1 MTKCLL
7 SVVAC
12 ASLVLLFLS
21 VSAQDDARAQW
32 QIAGYDI
39 TASVAQAERALAAVT
54 TVTIKNTG
62 RGPGSGLTL
71 RLNSKAKVSSVT
83 ANGAPV
89 SFHSLPDARP
99 NLQRLNL
106 TLTSAVPPN
115 SSINLAI
122 TYRMTVDANT
132 GLESI
137 SPLGAQFR
145 PESFWYPVLNTS
157 YTIRGID
164 TAPFKLKVDGGN
176 SISSG
181 SEKEPGSSFDQ
192 SLNAQ
197 PFFVQGAWERI
208 EGSGDGK
215 GITAFVASG
224 APADERKQAETMI
237 AVAAAARTFYGGFLG
252 AAPTVPVRIISVRRG
267 SGFEDGG
274 VVLVERAA
282 FRRTK
287 LDAGTALS
295 IAEAMAR
302 MWIGGQSVIR
312 GESSAVLREGLPRYL
327 ATLFLEKQFGR
338 DASEAELERERM
350 AYAIVAK
357 RDVPLSRST
366 PLDDT
371 YFSSVPNKSAML
383 FRLLERRVGRDNLMT
398 AVRSLSQSE
407 QGLNLTGLRAALA
420 TQGGDALKKLLDYEL
435 DQPTEMDLMVGLPQ
449 VRGSE
454 QVAALRN
461 LGSLDAQVSV
471 VATTASGEQL
481 KVDTTVPAQNFGEA
495 VFKTAAKI
503 VRVEVDPE
511 KVYPQLDYSND
522 TAPRVRDTSETMGEA
537 SRFFGAQDFAKAEAA
552 AREIM
557 ASSPRLQEA
566 RVLLGRA
573 LLGENRMD
581 EAEKIFQGVLNDP
594 LPTANTLAWANVGL
608 GEIALKR
615 GQGSDA
621 ARRFNDAVRSEG
633 EYASALAARAGRI
646 KAEGA
651 PVVDE
656 SVKNFL
662 AQLDKDIT
670 TGTKADVDSKVLP
683 GELVRFVNGLVG
695 TKPDVWQTRVLRTE
709 QWDPNFVA
717 ADVSINSKVL
727 GKEASGTAVL
737 MLARLGGAWK
747 LTGVELFE
755 VR

>member
-1 MTKCLL
+1 MTKCFLG
-7 SVVAC
+7 VVIC
-12 ASLVLLFLS
+12 ASLFLLCLPAT
-21 VSAQDDARAQW
+21 AQDDARAQW

-39 TASVAQAERALAAVT
+39 TANVGQTERALTAVT
-54 TVTIKNTG
+54 TVTIKNSG
-62 RGPGSGLTL
+62 RATGSGLTL

-83 ANGAPV
+83 ANGAAV
-89 SFHSLPDARP
+89 TFHSLPDARP
-99 NLQRLNL
+99 TLQRLNL
-106 TLTSAVPPN
+106 TLTSAVAPN
-115 SSINLAI
+115 STISLAI

-157 YTIRGID
+157 FTIRGVD
-164 TAPFKLKVDGGN
+164 TAPFKLKIDGGN

-181 SEKEPGSSFDQ
+181 LEKEPGTSFDQ
-192 SLNAQ
+192 PVNAQ
-197 PFFVQGAWERI
+197 PFFVQGAWDRI

-237 AVAAAARTFYGGFLG
+237 ATAAAARTFYAGFLG

-267 SGFEDGG
+267 AGFEDGG

-295 IAEAMAR
+295 IAEGMAR
-302 MWIGGQSVIR
+302 LWIGGQAVVK

-327 ATLFLEKQFGR
+327 ASLFLEKQFGR
-338 DASEAELERERM
+338 EASEAELERERM
-350 AYAIVAK
+350 AHAIVAK
-357 RDVPLSRST
+357 RDTPLSRST

-383 FRLLERRVGRDNLMT
+383 FRLLERRVGRDNLMS
-398 AVRSLSQSE
+398 AIRSVAQSD
-407 QGLNLTGLRAALA
+407 QGLNLAGLRAALA
-420 TQGGDALKKLLDYEL
+420 TQGGDPVKKLLDYEL

-449 VRGSE
+449 ARGSE

-495 VFKTAAKI
+495 VFKTGAKI
-503 VRVEVDPE
+503 VRIEVDPE
-511 KVYPQLDYSND
+511 KTYPQLDYSND
-522 TAPRVRDTSETMGEA
+522 VAPRVRDTAEMMGEA

-573 LLGENRMD
+573 LLGENRND
-581 EAEKIFQGVLNDP
+581 EAEKIFQSLLNDP

-608 GEIALKR
+608 GEIALRK
-615 GQGSDA
+615 GQGGDA
-621 ARRFNDAVRSEG
+621 AKRFNDAVRAEG

-646 KAEGA
+646 KAEGT
-651 PVVDE
+651 PTVDE
-656 SVKNFL
+656 SVRNFL
-662 AQLDKDIT
+662 TQLDKDIT
-670 TGTKADVDSKVLP
+670 TGTKADVDMKVVP

-695 TKPDVWQTRVLRTE
+695 TKPDIWQTRVLRTE

-717 ADVSINSKVL
+717 ADVTINSKVL

-737 MLARLGGAWK
+737 MLARVGGAWK